1 MVAMSLLVPF
11 GLLALAAVPLILVL
25 HLLRERRRRMV
36 VASLALWRRIAPPQ
50 PRDRRVRWPRWW
62 RLLLHLLIAAAI
74 ALALAQPVFAGWS
87 QAPARHLALVID
99 TSASMAARDGGA
111 SRIAEAR
118 RRAADL
124 VRSTSAADRVTVI
137 AAGAVPRIVA
147 DGAAGDAILAALA
160 TIEAGGAGCDLT
172 AALALAE
179 AALAAGYARE
189 IVVFSDGGATP
200 VPTRVGV
207 PLRWEAIGGDPGN
220 RAITQFAV
228 RRGAAEVSVFAHI
241 VNDDDRPL
249 ATVAQLSA
257 DGVALRRENLG
268 IAPRSATDLVW
279 TVQSTAATLSLSLDG
294 ADALP
299 ADDVAYARIGAPAA
313 LEVVLVS
320 ARPEV
325 MLRAL
330 AAVPGLTVRAVA
342 PADDT
347 PLTGSALVVYDG
359 WLPAAWPD
367 AGTIL
372 VVNPPAGSSLLAV
385 GGSVAPGAAPVT
397 AAEPFGGIL
406 ANSADLGGVV
416 DLEVPP
422 WADVLMRADDQPL
435 IVRGAIDDRT
445 VMVWAF
451 DPAAGA
457 LATRL
462 AFPILVGRAVRAL
475 VARATPD
482 QLGVAEPFVITAA
495 IADDGVR
502 IVDADD
508 RVIATLPA
516 GTRSLEGIAAPGI
529 YRIEAQLAGSWIAL
543 GTVAVNAG
551 DPREARLMALPAP
564 EIRAPERDDAAPVRP
579 QPQPLSPWLIGLA
592 LIALLIDWWRAPR

>member
-1 MVAMSLLVPF
+1 MNLLLPL
-11 GLLALAAVPLILVL
+11 GLLALASVPLIVVI
-25 HLLRERRRRMV
+25 HLLRERRRRLV

-62 RLLLHLLIAAAI
+62 RLLLHLLIAGAL
-74 ALALAQPVFAGWS
+74 ALALAQPVFAGWNLV
-87 QAPARHLALVID
+87 PARHLAIVID
-99 TSASMAARDGGA
+99 TSASMAAREGNT

-118 RRAADL
+118 RRAAEL
-124 VRSTSAADRVTVI
+124 VRASGGADRVTVI

-147 DGAAGDAILAALA
+147 EGDAGEGVLAALA
-160 TIEAGGAGCDLT
+160 TVEAGGAGCDLA

-179 AALAAGYARE
+179 AALTAGFTRE

-200 VPTRVGV
+200 VPRRVGV
-207 PLRWEAIGGDPGN
+207 PLRWEAVGGDPGN
-220 RAITQFAV
+220 RAITHFAV
-228 RRGAAEVSVFAHI
+228 RRGPAEVAVFAHI

-249 ATVAQLSA
+249 ATVARLTA
-257 DGVALRRENLG
+257 DGVTLRRENLG
-268 IAPRSATDLVW
+268 IAPRSATDLAW
-279 TVQSTAATLSLSLDG
+279 TVRSSAATLSLVLDG

-299 ADDVAYARIGAPAA
+299 ADDVAYARIGTPAA

-320 ARPEV
+320 PRPEV

-342 PADDT
+342 PADAA
-347 PLTGSALVVYDG
+347 PPAGSALVVYDG
-359 WLPAAWPD
+359 WLPTAWPD
-367 AGTIL
+367 AGAIL
-372 VVNPPAGSSLLAV
+372 VVNPPAGGTLLGV
-385 GGSVAPGAAPVT
+385 GAGVAPGAAPVT

-416 DLEVPP
+416 ALEVPP
-422 WADVLMRADDQPL
+422 WADVLMRADDHPL
-435 IVRGAIDDRT
+435 IVRGSVDGRT

-482 QLGVAEPFVITAA
+482 QVGVAEPFVITASV
-495 IADDGVR
+495 ADAGIR
-502 IVDADD
+502 IVDADARTVAALAPGTRTID
-508 RVIATLPA
+508 GIAT
-516 GTRSLEGIAAPGI
+516 PGI
-529 YRIEAQLAGSWIAL
+529 YHIEARLGETWLAL

-551 DPREARLMALPAP
+551 DPREARLVALPAP
-564 EIRAPERDDAAPVRP
+564 DIAAPERDVAAPVRP
-579 QPQPLSPWLIGLA
+579 QPQPWWPWLVGLA
-592 LIALLIDWWRAPR
+592 LAALLVDWWRVPR